1 MTLLFACMHS
11 ATTASSAWIS
21 HHFELQKE
29 NSKNE
34 ERKSRYKKI
43 KNGKER
49 DEKYLSRAKDHS
61 REMKLLVRLD
71 DDCSSVVEV

>member
-1 MTLLFACMHS
+1 MKISMTLLSACMHS

-21 HHFELQKE
+21 HHFELQNE

-43 KNGKER
+43 KNVKEC
-49 DEKYLSRAKDHS
+49 DERFVSRA
-61 REMKLLVRLD
+61 
-71 DDCSSVVEV
+71 